1 MTVEAKE
8 TKRCQKKMCTAPN
21 WVAVLRHKYNK
32 ETGKLTY
39 LLDLAKL
46 QNFTQL
52 SK

>member
-1 MTVEAKE
+1 MH
-8 TKRCQKKMCTAPN
+8 TAPN
-21 WVAVLRHKYNK
+21 WVAVLSHKSNK
-32 ETGKLTY
+32 KTVKLTY

>member
-1 MTVEAKE
+1 MH
-8 TKRCQKKMCTAPN
+8 TAPN
-21 WVAVLRHKYNK
+21 WVAVLSHKYNK
-32 ETGKLTY
+32 KTVKLTY